1 MAKSRAGLPE
11 GFEINIESP
20 ADLGDYLDEGFEQEA
35 VRAQL
40 ARQRATAQVAAP
52 VQRVPEPVAYVA
64 PAPTP
69 VEMQPQPRMRPVVQA
84 QVQAQPRAQLISNDP
99 LPVVDRNDQVLRIA
113 EARRRTAPKP
123 QLQKRPERIQLNM
136 RPETQKMFEELVEFV
151 QRYSLQDDAKA
162 SEILDALISAL
173 HQSRDEL
180 AFDDV
185 PRRGKWGTPTA
196 RAFPTALGNA
206 FARAIAASYMK
217 SGRGEG

>member
-11 GFEINIESP
+11 GFQINLDNPS
-20 ADLGDYLDEGFEQEA
+20 DLGDYLDEGFEQEA

-40 ARQRATAQVAAP
+40 ARQRAVVAP
-52 VQRVPEPVAYVA
+52 VA
-64 PAPTP
+64 TP
-69 VEMQPQPRMRPVVQA
+69 VERAPELPPVTPAARLVTPQPPSRPH
-84 QVQAQPRAQLISNDP
+84 LITNDP
-99 LPVVDRNDQVLRIA
+99 NPVADRNEHVLNLA
-113 EARRRTAPKP
+113 DARRRAAPKA
-123 QLQKRPERIQLNM
+123 QVQKRPERMQFNM
-136 RPETQKMFEELVEFV
+136 RPETQKMFGDLVEFV

-162 SEILDALISAL
+162 SEILDALVSIL

-180 AFDDV
+180 AFHDV

-206 FARAIAASYMK
+206 FARAIAASFAK